1 MSSFKN
7 TMAFGDFNS
16 LNIPENERET
26 YECGVKAVNSVE
38 GGWDF
43 LKTYEPGHGGFMLS
57 KNPPKMNE
65 IETAIHKFYGGHSGG
80 SYGDTM
86 RKLEFIAKEG
96 WDAFAK
102 EMIREYGLPNKSIPT
117 SIPPPIN
124 TNLPPNP
131 TLKDHE
137 LHLNTALGILAG
149 SIHSELI
156 LAMDKR
162 QRAILCNENHA
173 EYDDQERSLQE
184 LQESL
189 NNLRTALDNYFTQVH
204 KFIG

>member
-7 TMAFGDFNS
+7 TIAFGDFNS
-16 LNIPENERET
+16 LNIPENDREA

-43 LKTYEPGHGGFMLS
+43 LKTYKPGHGGFIFS

-65 IETAIHKFYGGHSGG
+65 IETAIHKFYGGHSGS

-86 RKLEFIAKEG
+86 RTLEFIAKEG
-96 WDAFAK
+96 WEAFAK
-102 EMIREYGLPNKSIPT
+102 EMIREYGLPKKSIPT
-117 SIPPPIN
+117 SLPPPIN
-124 TNLPPNP
+124 TNLPLNP
-131 TLKDHE
+131 TLKEQE
-137 LHLNTALGILAG
+137 LQLNKALETLSG

-162 QRAILCNENHA
+162 QRAILCNENHD
-173 EYDDQERSLQE
+173 EYDDQEEKLQE

-189 NNLRTALDNYFTQVH
+189 SNLRGALDNYFAQVH
-204 KFIG
+204 KFIK